1 MLVVLVQVHA
11 LVQSLGAD
19 TTHLVIVVLEQV
31 GHELVQVEVAV
42 EPQHQL
48 IPQLVNADQDQ
59 QASP

>member
-1 MLVVLVQVHA
+1 MQA

-31 GHELVQVEVAV
+31 EHELVQVEVAV

>member
-1 MLVVLVQVHA
+1 MQVHA

-48 IPQLVNADQDQ
+48 IPQLVNADEDQ